1 MSTVFYY
8 DLVFLTNRGV
18 NLLEYKVF
26 SEEHTKPYVLL
37 LHGIGGSANIFFPQI
52 KEYKKHFNVIAIH
65 LRGHKGSPSVYS
77 NSSAFSFKEAANDVI
92 EVMDQLRIKKAHFV
106 GVSLG
111 TVIIHQLLSMAPNRV
126 ETAVMGGAI
135 TKMNLISRLLL
146 SFGKLAKNVMPYLW
160 LYSLFARVLMPRKN
174 HKESRNAFIK
184 EASQMKRAEFLGW
197 YDIAPTVDTTFMDV
211 EKTAGS
217 IPKLYLM
224 GSGDRMFKKDTWKNV
239 KNMPNTTCL
248 FIPNSGHV
256 VNLDTPEIFN
266 NCSIS
271 YMKTKGNIHGSL
283 LEEKT

>member
-1 MSTVFYY
+1 M
-8 DLVFLTNRGV
+8 
-18 NLLEYKVF
+18 LEYKVF

-52 KEYKKHFNVIAIH
+52 KEYKKHFNVVAVH
-65 LRGHKGSPSVYS
+65 LRGHKGSPSVYT
-77 NSSAFSFKEAANDVI
+77 NSSSFSFKEAANDVI

-135 TKMNLISRLLL
+135 TKINPISRLLL
-146 SFGKLAKNVMPYLW
+146 AFGKLAKNVMPYLW

-197 YDIAPTVDTTFMDV
+197 YDIAPTVDTTFENV

-224 GSGDRMFKKDTWKNV
+224 GSGDRMFKKDTWKDVRNI
-239 KNMPNTTCL
+239 PNTTCL

-271 YMKTKGNIHGSL
+271 YIKAKGNIHGSI